1 MELEELLLLAVR
13 LFGPS
18 VVRSVLS
25 QLVGDASGGGP
36 GRLSSCKR
44 PSDAFDCDELGI
56 YTDDD
61 RDSGDT

>member
-18 VVRSVLS
+18 AVRSVLS
-25 QLVGDASGGGP
+25 ALVGDASGGELGP
-36 GRLSSCKR
+36 SSSCTR

-56 YTDDD
+56 YTDEDD
-61 RDSGDT
+61 